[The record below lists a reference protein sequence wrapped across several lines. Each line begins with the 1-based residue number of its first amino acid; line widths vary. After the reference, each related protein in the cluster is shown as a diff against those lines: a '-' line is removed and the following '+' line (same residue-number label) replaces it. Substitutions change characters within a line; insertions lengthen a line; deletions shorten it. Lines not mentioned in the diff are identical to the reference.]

1 MFAQPGNPRCPIY
14 MYKQYRSHRPPDLLA
29 PESRFYLRSLDKI
42 QNECW
47 YSHQPVGKNKIGH
60 YMKEMA
66 KLGGLEGRLV
76 NHSTRKTFATSLR
89 DAGVSP
95 NEIAQLGGWKNVQSI
110 NDYSVPSIKTQESV
124 SNTLATLSKSRKSPI
139 SVVSGEKE
147 NTEAISQTSATRT
160 HSSLTSLFPAANI
173 SGGKITININPANN
187 STTTST
193 RASLKR
199 KVSVIYSSDSSS
211 QETDK

>member
-1 MFAQPGNPRCPIY
+1 M
-14 MYKQYRSHRPPDLLA
+14 
-29 PESRFYLRSLDKI
+29 LD
-42 QNECW
+42 
-47 YSHQPVGKNKIGH
+47 
-60 YMKEMA
+60 
-66 KLGGLEGRLV
+66 
-76 NHSTRKTFATSLR
+76 
-89 DAGVSP
+89 GVSP
-95 NEIAQLGGWKNVQSI
+95 NETAQLGGWKNVQSI

-139 SVVSGEKE
+139 SIVSGEKE

-173 SGGKITININPANN
+173 SGGKITININPANK
-187 STTTST
+187 STTTCT
-193 RASLKR
+193 CASLKR